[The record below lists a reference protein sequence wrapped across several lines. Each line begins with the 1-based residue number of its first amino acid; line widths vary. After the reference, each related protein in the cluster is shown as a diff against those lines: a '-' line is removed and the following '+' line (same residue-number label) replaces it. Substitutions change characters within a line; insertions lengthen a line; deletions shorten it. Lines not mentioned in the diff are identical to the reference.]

1 MTNGQYFY
9 HYCHFRGSAQRGKL
23 ERTGDGG
30 GGFGDCFYFILFYCG
45 YDRTLEMKMPR
56 EGECIA
62 SGGSSFQPLTVRGK
76 NVLTIVS
83 VDSAAAETLVLQ
95 AVVALIL

>member
-1 MTNGQYFY
+1 MEGAVL
-9 HYCHFRGSAQRGKL
+9 GIV
-23 ERTGDGG
+23 
-30 GGFGDCFYFILFYCG
+30 FILYFYCG

-83 VDSAAAETLVLQ
+83 VVSAAAETLVLK

>member
-1 MTNGQYFY
+1 
-9 HYCHFRGSAQRGKL
+9 
-23 ERTGDGG
+23 
-30 GGFGDCFYFILFYCG
+30 
-45 YDRTLEMKMPR
+45 MKMPR

-95 AVVALIL
+95 AMGVSVVSAAAETLVLQAVGETHIVSAAEETLLQAVGLLVPLPWL